1 MANEEHV
8 ALRKKGVDAWS
19 AWRNESCFINYS
31 TKDQEFADR
40 LHADL
45 QNKGVRC
52 WFAPRDMRTGDKI
65 LDTVGDAI
73 RLRDKVLIIL
83 SENSVNSKWVELI
96 ILSENSANSKWV
108 EREVKAALDEE
119 EQNKRTVLFPIRIDN
134 AVKEAPKEWARL
146 LRRERHITNFTGWTN
161 HNSYSKSF
169 ERLMSDLAVQ
179 QMPKG

>member
-8 ALRKKGVDAWS
+8 ALRKKGVDAWR
-19 AWRNESCFINYS
+19 AWRDESCFINYS

-52 WFAPRDMRTGDKI
+52 WFAPHDMRTGDKI

-83 SENSVNSKWVELI
+83 SENSVNSKWVE
-96 ILSENSANSKWV
+96 
-108 EREVKAALDEE
+108 REVKAALDEE
-119 EQNKRTVLFPIRIDN
+119 DQNKRTVLFPIRIDN

>member
-8 ALRKKGVDAWS
+8 ALLKKGVDAWS
-19 AWRNESCFINYS
+19 AWRDESCFINYS

-83 SENSVNSKWVELI
+83 SENSVNSKWVE
-96 ILSENSANSKWV
+96 
-108 EREVKAALDEE
+108 REVKAALDEE
-119 EQNKRTVLFPIRIDN
+119 DQNKRTVLFPIRIDN
-134 AVKEAPKEWARL
+134 AVEEDPKRVGASA
-146 LRRERHITNFTGWTN
+146 T
-161 HNSYSKSF
+161 
-169 ERLMSDLAVQ
+169 
-179 QMPKG
+179 P

>member
-1 MANEEHV
+1 MANEENV
-8 ALRKKGVDAWS
+8 ALRKKGVDAWR
-19 AWRNESCFINYS
+19 AWCDESCFINYS

-65 LDTVGDAI
+65 LDTVSDAI

-83 SENSVNSKWVELI
+83 SENSVNSKWI
-96 ILSENSANSKWV
+96 

-119 EQNKRTVLFPIRIDN
+119 DQNKRTVLFPIRIDN